1 LPGAG
6 RRETGR
12 CVMDIVSVLQNE
24 KLQNN
29 MNLFNTAE
37 LYTQT
42 DKMVNW
48 KLRVFIEIRN
58 LKFVLKTTLTDC

>member
-1 LPGAG
+1 
-6 RRETGR
+6 
-12 CVMDIVSVLQNE
+12 MDIVSVLQNE